1 MAFDVHHI
9 RNQFPFFK
17 NNPELVYFDNASTTQ
32 KPISVLNSLKR
43 QYTDC
48 NANVHRGVYKLA
60 EEATAKFEMAR
71 DVIADFIG
79 TPNRDSVIF
88 TSGATGSI
96 NLVANS
102 WGRHN
107 LEKGDRILISE
118 MEHHSNI
125 VPWHILSSDLGV
137 KIDFIPIDKNG
148 ELILDDLDNL
158 ITEKTRLVSIIHQS
172 NVLGTIN
179 PINEII
185 NSAHAK
191 GAKVLI
197 DGAQSIAHQ
206 DIDVDKIDCDFFVFS
221 GHKIYGPTGLGV
233 LYCKRDSLDQMTPF
247 NGGGEMIKEV
257 SRDGFTLNEN
267 PWRFEPGTPPFSQ
280 AVALS
285 DAIKFITDINI
296 DDIAQYENQ
305 LTHYIEDKIVEIDG
319 IRLYGSK
326 RHRGPC
332 ISFNIENI
340 HSYDL
345 TKIIDEMGIAIR
357 SGNHCAQPLMNS
369 LGIFSSS
376 RVSLSFYNTYEEA
389 DKFLESVKKATKI
402 LI

>member
-1 MAFDVHHI
+1 MAIDVDSI
-9 RNQFPFFK
+9 RKQFPFFK
-17 NNPELVYFDNASTTQ
+17 SNPDLVYFDNASTTQ
-32 KPISVLNSLKR
+32 KPIPVLNSLNR
-43 QYTDC
+43 QYIDC

-60 EEATAKFEMAR
+60 EKATEKFENAR
-71 DVIADFIG
+71 DVISDFIG
-79 TPNRDSVIF
+79 APNRDSIIF

-107 LEKGDRILISE
+107 LDKGDRILLSE

-125 VPWHILSSDLGV
+125 VPWHILSTELGV
-137 KIDFIPIDKNG
+137 DIDFIPIDKNG
-148 ELILDDLDNL
+148 ELILEDLDNL
-158 ITEKTRLVSIIHQS
+158 ISEKTKLVSIIHQS

-185 NSAHAK
+185 KSAHTK

-206 DIDVDKIDCDFFVFS
+206 NIDVDKIDCDFFVFS
-221 GHKIYGPTGLGV
+221 SHKIYGPTGFGV
-233 LYCKRDSLDQMTPF
+233 LYCKKDSLDKMTPF

-257 SRDGFTLNEN
+257 SRDGFTLNDN
-267 PWRFEPGTPPFSQ
+267 PWRFEPGTPPISQ
-280 AVALS
+280 AVALEE
-285 DAIKFITDINI
+285 AIKFISDINI
-296 DDIAQYENQ
+296 DEIAKYENK
-305 LTHYIEDKIVEIDG
+305 LTQYIEDRIVEIDG
-319 IRLYGSK
+319 VTLYGSR

-345 TKIIDEMGIAIR
+345 TKIIDEMGIAMR
-357 SGNHCAQPLMNS
+357 SGNHCAQPLMNA

-389 DKFLESVKKATKI
+389 DKFLDSVKKATKI